1 MIYEKLFADPKNRKK
16 IHCCAM
22 QWTASYTK
30 ELNFRFYFYRNRKPC
45 ELLQRLPYVV
55 SREKYDNANSE
66 AKTKSMMRDFK
77 LKLPNNIIRNCRS
90 IFFFAVKC
98 HIRYIR
104 GHQISQ
110 ALQESS
116 NCVIISRDFEP

>member
-1 MIYEKLFADPKNRKK
+1 MLNATFSVIFKLCENFKK
-16 IHCCAM
+16 SDSNLYDWDMSAETI
-22 QWTASYTK
+22 
-30 ELNFRFYFYRNRKPC
+30 FRTI
-45 ELLQRLPYVV
+45 LLQAFSDV
-55 SREKYDNANSE
+55 D
-66 AKTKSMMRDFK
+66 

>member
-1 MIYEKLFADPKNRKK
+1 MKSFSPIRK
-16 IHCCAM
+16 IVRRFTAL
-22 QWTASYTK
+22 WTSALLLHK
-30 ELNFRFYFYRNRKPC
+30 NFRFYFYRNRKPC

-116 NCVIISRDFEP
+116 NCVIISRDFALASKP